1 MDYQGRLNILIY
13 TQQSYI
19 PRLKAIRH
27 KTLIQI
33 KGNVNDRAVYFIVPA
48 FAKVGQDTEDIQEN
62 TQSSL
67 VLHPRMVHHNL
78 QSLQC
83 KGIERVFV

>member
-1 MDYQGRLNILIY
+1 MIGQL
-13 TQQSYI
+13 
-19 PRLKAIRH
+19 
-27 KTLIQI
+27 
-33 KGNVNDRAVYFIVPA
+33 VYFIVPA

-67 VLHPRMVHHNL
+67 VLHPQMIHHNL